1 MTTIDGT
8 LCRLRPY
15 TFADADALAALA
27 NDFAVTRW
35 MTAGFPFPYTRD
47 DAARWLA
54 IATAEDPPNNFAI
67 EVDGSLAG
75 GAGIGPLF
83 GEHGGTAI
91 FGYWVAP
98 RYWGRGVATE
108 AARLL
113 ARYALHARGFRRVEA
128 SVFAPNA
135 ASVRVLE
142 KAGFTLEG
150 RLRQSYVERDGTV
163 CDGLLYAR
171 LASDPDPDGSRGDD
185 PETADR

>member
-1 MTTIDGT
+1 MTTIDGA
-8 LCRLRPY
+8 LCRLRSY
-15 TFADADALAALA
+15 ALTDADALAGLG

-35 MTAGFPFPYTRD
+35 MTAGFPYPYTRE
-47 DAARWLA
+47 DAAKWLA
-54 IATAEDPPNNFAI
+54 IATAEDPPNDFAI
-67 EVDGSLAG
+67 VVEGALAG

-91 FGYWVAP
+91 FGYWVA
-98 RYWGRGVATE
+98 RRHWGRGIATE

-113 ARYALHARGFRRVEA
+113 ARHALNSRGFRRLEA
-128 SVFAPNA
+128 TVFAPNA

-150 RLRQSYVERDGTV
+150 KLRESYVERDGTV